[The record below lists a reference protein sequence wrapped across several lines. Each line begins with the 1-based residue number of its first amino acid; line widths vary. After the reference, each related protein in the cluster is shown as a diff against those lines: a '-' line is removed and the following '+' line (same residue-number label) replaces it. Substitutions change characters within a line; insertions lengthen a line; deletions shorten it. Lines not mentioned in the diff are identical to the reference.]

1 MCPFFDPGGFRP
13 PTTVITCRLG
23 VDVGVERPKECHC
36 DHSEDSAVSRV
47 VSIAAVVHAYPRG
60 YWGEVVFRDIVD
72 RSGFVVGVCVGVVGV
87 YYADFALYV
96 LPVAFED
103 GDVFGVGGDGAAF
116 EEHE

>member
-1 MCPFFDPGGFRP
+1 
-13 PTTVITCRLG
+13 
-23 VDVGVERPKECHC
+23 
-36 DHSEDSAVSRV
+36 
-47 VSIAAVVHAYPRG
+47 
-60 YWGEVVFRDIVD
+60 VFRDIVD
-72 RSGFVVGVCVGVVGV
+72 RSGFVVGVGVGVVGV